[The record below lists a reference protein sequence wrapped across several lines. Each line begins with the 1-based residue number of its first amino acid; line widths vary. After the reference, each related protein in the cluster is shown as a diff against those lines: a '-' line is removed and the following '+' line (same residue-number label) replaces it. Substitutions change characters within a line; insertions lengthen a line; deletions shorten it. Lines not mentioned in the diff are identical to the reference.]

1 MEEELKKEIK
11 SSKINSLNEDL
22 LDMKPKKIKD
32 EKDIKD
38 SEPIPPITL
47 SRKMRWIVFII
58 FIYIV
63 IVDELDQGVL
73 SSTTDDLSKDLEIN
87 DSQLGGL
94 GSMIF
99 LGKAIGCL
107 VFFVLI
113 NKFNRKYMQLI
124 TLFLTVLSLILTTQ
138 TKNII
143 LLYLCRIVVGFAQ
156 SYVGIYLPVWSDQFA
171 IHKHKSMFL
180 MCQHLSSSLGS
191 LFGYVLGI
199 WLGWELSFY
208 VQNIM
213 LVIPIIGLFFI
224 NDKYFSISLMPIKS
238 KLKLLQDNEKEKKE
252 KKDDKIE
259 KEINK
264 IKVTILDE
272 SYDEEKL
279 NEENKEENK
288 EEEKTV
294 DLNDDISLFE
304 DIQQKGENM
313 SKGAICSQIK
323 AIIKSP
329 VFILIN
335 ITLCSIYAIVAAIQF
350 WIIDYLQYGLFIED
364 PKKRF
369 LMFGSVIVTSP
380 PLGMILGGVL
390 LSKVGGYDSE
400 KAIYIPLFTS
410 LIVSVLANLAPLST
424 NVYIFLPLFWL
435 YFFVGSAIIPAAN
448 GISLV
453 SVEKKYAGAASS
465 ISILLYNVL
474 GRFPGPN
481 LYAFF
486 KSLVDDENSRI
497 PMGLLLNVS
506 VIGFLAVL
514 ISLKFNKQ
522 KYKKIREESLIKEQE
537 EKEEKNKKKNI
548 DNENNIEEVET
559 LIVDGN
565 NNKEKEENNDIDTK
579 EELEPNND
587 VDSKEEKKTNNDID
601 INNNSEEDKNM
612 ENDKENKEE

>member
-1 MEEELKKEIK
+1 
-11 SSKINSLNEDL
+11 
-22 LDMKPKKIKD
+22 
-32 EKDIKD
+32 
-38 SEPIPPITL
+38 
-47 SRKMRWIVFII
+47 
-58 FIYIV
+58 
-63 IVDELDQGVL
+63 
-73 SSTTDDLSKDLEIN
+73 
-87 DSQLGGL
+87 
-94 GSMIF
+94 
-99 LGKAIGCL
+99 
-107 VFFVLI
+107 
-113 NKFNRKYMQLI
+113 
-124 TLFLTVLSLILTTQ
+124 
-138 TKNII
+138 
-143 LLYLCRIVVGFAQ
+143 
-156 SYVGIYLPVWSDQFA
+156 
-171 IHKHKSMFL
+171 
-180 MCQHLSSSLGS
+180 
-191 LFGYVLGI
+191 
-199 WLGWELSFY
+199 
-208 VQNIM
+208 
-213 LVIPIIGLFFI
+213 
-224 NDKYFSISLMPIKS
+224 
-238 KLKLLQDNEKEKKE
+238 
-252 KKDDKIE
+252 
-259 KEINK
+259 
-264 IKVTILDE
+264 
-272 SYDEEKL
+272 
-279 NEENKEENK
+279 
-288 EEEKTV
+288 
-294 DLNDDISLFE
+294 
-304 DIQQKGENM
+304 M

-522 KYKKIREESLIKEQE
+522 KYKKIREESLMKEQE
-537 EKEEKNKKKNI
+537 EKEEKN
-548 DNENNIEEVET
+548 
-559 LIVDGN
+559 
-565 NNKEKEENNDIDTK
+565 NK
-579 EELEPNND
+579 
-587 VDSKEEKKTNNDID
+587 
-601 INNNSEEDKNM
+601 
-612 ENDKENKEE
+612 